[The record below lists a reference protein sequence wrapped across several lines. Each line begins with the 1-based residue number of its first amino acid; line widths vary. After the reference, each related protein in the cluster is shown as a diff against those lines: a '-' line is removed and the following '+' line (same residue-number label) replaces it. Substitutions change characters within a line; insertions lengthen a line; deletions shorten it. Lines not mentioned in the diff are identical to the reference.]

1 MYQKVHRKGGSLRM
15 RIFPELENWSLF
27 WGFGE
32 YTQLRKRENIA
43 TVKQGA
49 QEHEVGAVMTFVCS
63 YCLG

>member
-1 MYQKVHRKGGSLRM
+1 M
-15 RIFPELENWSLF
+15 RIFPGPENWSLF

-32 YTQLRKRENIA
+32 CTQLRTKENIA

-49 QEHEVGAVMTFVCS
+49 QAHEVGAVMAFVCS